1 MTFSHVIPCRMLL
14 EELRLVPLQ
23 VGADV
28 HYILLWPLG
37 GLAFVGHSS
46 SPGRDLFVA
55 VMGPLMHLP
64 QLALWVAI
72 LALSAHVVH
81 YPWHSSLHLPDIRS
95 HFWLAV
101 CVGAAWVGHSLV
113 SCSETSIE
121 CLSAASCMMKQ
132 HHHVQHMYASERL
145 CIT

>member
-1 MTFSHVIPCRMLL
+1 M
-14 EELRLVPLQ
+14 PLQ

-64 QLALWVAI
+64 QLAVWVAI

-81 YPWHSSLHLPDIRS
+81 YPWHSSLHLPDIRT

-101 CVGAAWVGHSLV
+101 CVGAAWVGHPLY
-113 SCSETSIE
+113 
-121 CLSAASCMMKQ
+121 
-132 HHHVQHMYASERL
+132 HVLQQALNAFQPPHA
-145 CIT
+145 